1 MQIQKYETVPV
12 ALRRRVALALVAG
25 GLLASALAAMPS
37 AAQQTSGAPPGVSTG
52 TSSTSTPRVSLS
64 QAVALALDANP
75 ELSAARREIAAAAG
89 QIVQSRVRPNP
100 ELGYSLEDTQS
111 RTRTQSLQINWPI
124 EMGGKRDARVNV
136 AERNHDL
143 AGADFETRRAELR
156 ANVIAAYFEVLTAE
170 ERVALALASEELA
183 DKATDVVSKRVLA
196 GKVSPVEETKSRV
209 AGAGLRIESSQASGE
224 LRAAKLRLASLIGRD
239 DVDVEVNSSVADAI
253 PFLPSTNALRER
265 LRASPTVRRA
275 QLEIQRRSAIVSLER
290 SKATPDITLSLGVKR
305 PNELQRNQILL
316 GVSVPLPVFD
326 RNQGNVL
333 EAIQREE
340 KARDELSALNIKAT
354 TEVMQARE
362 RLATA
367 REQLDVLSRT
377 ILPGAKSAYDAA
389 TIGFENGKFSFLDV
403 LDAQR
408 TYFASKTQYIR
419 TVSEAHRADADIDR
433 ILGDDAA
440 NPTYSGTQVV
450 K

>member
-1 MQIQKYETVPV
+1 MHIQKHETVPV
-12 ALRRRVALALVAG
+12 ALRRRVAIALVSA
-25 GLLASALAAMPS
+25 GLLTTPLAVLPA
-37 AAQQTSGAPPGVSTG
+37 AAQVSGTTA
-52 TSSTSTPRVSLS
+52 STSAGTNPVNAPRVSLS

-75 ELSAARREIAAAAG
+75 DLSAARREIAAAAG
-89 QIVQSRVRPNP
+89 QIVQSRTRPNP

-111 RTRTQSLQINWPI
+111 RTRTQSLQLNWPI
-124 EMGGKRDARVNV
+124 EMGGKREARVNV
-136 AERNHDL
+136 AERNHD
-143 AGADFETRRAELR
+143 AASADFDTRRAEIR
-156 ANVIAAYFEVLTAE
+156 ASVIAAYFEVLTAE

-209 AGAGLRIESSQASGE
+209 AGAGLRLESSQATGE
-224 LRAAKLRLASLIGRD
+224 LRAAKLRLASLLGRD

-253 PFLPSTNALRER
+253 PFLPSTTALRDR

-316 GVSVPLPVFD
+316 GVSVPLPMFD
-326 RNQGNVL
+326 RNQGNVM

-340 KARDELSALNIKAT
+340 KARDELAAVNMKVT

-367 REQLDVLSRT
+367 REQLDVLVRT

-408 TYFASKTQYIR
+408 TYFASKSQYIR
-419 TVSEAHRADADIDR
+419 TVSDAHRADADIDR

-440 NPTYSGTQVV
+440 MPTYSGSQVI

>member
-1 MQIQKYETVPV
+1 MQIQKYETVTV
-12 ALRRRVALALVAG
+12 ALRRRVALALVSV
-25 GLLASALAAMPS
+25 GLLSTTVPVPAI
-37 AAQQTSGAPPGVSTG
+37 AQQGSGAAAVASMSPA
-52 TSSTSTPRVSLS
+52 STPRISLAE
-64 QAVALALDANP
+64 AVALALDVSP
-75 ELSAARREIAAAAG
+75 ELSASRREIAAAAG
-89 QIVQSRVRPNP
+89 QIVQSRTRPNP

-136 AERNHDL
+136 AERNHDV
-143 AGADFETRRAELR
+143 AGADFDTRRADIR
-156 ANVIAAYFEVLTAE
+156 ASVIAAYFEVLTAE

-209 AGAGLRIESSQASGE
+209 AGAGLRIESSQATGE
-224 LRAAKLRLASLIGRD
+224 LRAAKLRLASLLGRD
-239 DVDVEVNSSVADAI
+239 AVDVEVNSSVADAI
-253 PFLPSTNALRER
+253 PFLPSTNALRDR
-265 LRASPTVRRA
+265 LRASPTIRRA

-290 SKATPDITLSLGVKR
+290 SKAMPDITLSLGVKR

-316 GVSVPLPVFD
+316 GISVPLPVFD

-340 KARDELSALNIKAT
+340 KARDELAAVNTKIT

-367 REQLDVLSRT
+367 RDQLGVLVRT

-389 TIGFENGKFSFLDV
+389 RVGFENGKFSFLDV

-408 TYFASKTQYIR
+408 TYFASKSQYIR
-419 TVSEAHRADADIDR
+419 TVSEVHRADADIDR

-440 NPTYSGTQVV
+440 TPTFSGSQVI

>member
-12 ALRRRVALALVAG
+12 ALRRRVALALVSV
-25 GLLASALAAMPS
+25 GLLSTTVPVPAI
-37 AAQQTSGAPPGVSTG
+37 AQQGSGAAAVASMSPA
-52 TSSTSTPRVSLS
+52 STPRISLAE
-64 QAVALALDANP
+64 AVALALDVNP
-75 ELSAARREIAAAAG
+75 ELSASRREIAAAAG
-89 QIVQSRVRPNP
+89 QIVQSRTRPNP

-136 AERNHDL
+136 AERNHDV
-143 AGADFETRRAELR
+143 AGADFDTRRADIR
-156 ANVIAAYFEVLTAE
+156 ASVIAAYFEVLTAE

-209 AGAGLRIESSQASGE
+209 AGAGLRIESSQATGE
-224 LRAAKLRLASLIGRD
+224 LRAAKLRLASLLGRD
-239 DVDVEVNSSVADAI
+239 AVDVEVNSSVADAI
-253 PFLPSTNALRER
+253 PLLPSTNALRDR
-265 LRASPTVRRA
+265 LRASPTIRRA

-290 SKATPDITLSLGVKR
+290 SKAMPDITLSLGVKR

-316 GVSVPLPVFD
+316 GISVPLPVFD

-333 EAIQREE
+333 EAVQREE
-340 KARDELSALNIKAT
+340 KARDELAAVNTKIT

-367 REQLDVLSRT
+367 RDQLDVLVRT

-389 TIGFENGKFSFLDV
+389 RVGFENGKFSFLDV

-408 TYFASKTQYIR
+408 TYFASKSQYIR
-419 TVSEAHRADADIDR
+419 TVSEVHRADADIDR

-440 NPTYSGTQVV
+440 TPTFSGSQVI

>member
-1 MQIQKYETVPV
+1 MQIQKYETVTV
-12 ALRRRVALALVAG
+12 ALRRRVALALVSV
-25 GLLASALAAMPS
+25 GLLSTTVPVPAI
-37 AAQQTSGAPPGVSTG
+37 AQQGSGAAAVASMSPA
-52 TSSTSTPRVSLS
+52 STPRISLAE
-64 QAVALALDANP
+64 AVALALDVNP
-75 ELSAARREIAAAAG
+75 ELSASRREIAAAAG
-89 QIVQSRVRPNP
+89 QIVQSRTRPNP

-136 AERNHDL
+136 AERNHDV
-143 AGADFETRRAELR
+143 AGADFDTRRADIR
-156 ANVIAAYFEVLTAE
+156 ASVIAAYFEVLTAE

-209 AGAGLRIESSQASGE
+209 AGAGLRIESSQATGE
-224 LRAAKLRLASLIGRD
+224 LRAAKLRLASLLGRD
-239 DVDVEVNSSVADAI
+239 AVDVEVNSSVADAI
-253 PFLPSTNALRER
+253 PFLPSTNALRDR
-265 LRASPTVRRA
+265 LRASPTIRRA

-290 SKATPDITLSLGVKR
+290 SKAMPDITLSLGVKR

-316 GVSVPLPVFD
+316 GISVPLPVFD
-326 RNQGNVL
+326 RNHGNVL

-340 KARDELSALNIKAT
+340 KARDELAAVNTKIT

-367 REQLDVLSRT
+367 RDQLGVLVRT

-389 TIGFENGKFSFLDV
+389 RVGFENGKFSFLDV

-408 TYFASKTQYIR
+408 TYFASKSQYIR
-419 TVSEAHRADADIDR
+419 TVSEVHRADADIDR

-440 NPTYSGTQVV
+440 TPTFSGSQVI

>member
-1 MQIQKYETVPV
+1 MQIQKYETVTV
-12 ALRRRVALALVAG
+12 ALRRRVALALVSV
-25 GLLASALAAMPS
+25 GLLSTTVPVPAI
-37 AAQQTSGAPPGVSTG
+37 AQQGSGAAAVASMSPA
-52 TSSTSTPRVSLS
+52 STPRISLAE
-64 QAVALALDANP
+64 AVALALDVSP
-75 ELSAARREIAAAAG
+75 ELSASRREIAAAAG
-89 QIVQSRVRPNP
+89 QIVQSRTRPNP

-136 AERNHDL
+136 AERNHDV
-143 AGADFETRRAELR
+143 AGADFDTRRADIR
-156 ANVIAAYFEVLTAE
+156 ASVIAAYFEVLTAE

-209 AGAGLRIESSQASGE
+209 AGAGLRIESSQATGE
-224 LRAAKLRLASLIGRD
+224 LRAAKLRLASLLGRD
-239 DVDVEVNSSVADAI
+239 AVDVEVNSSVADAI
-253 PFLPSTNALRER
+253 PLLPSTNALRDR
-265 LRASPTVRRA
+265 LRASPTIRRA

-290 SKATPDITLSLGVKR
+290 SKAMPDITLSLGVKR

-316 GVSVPLPVFD
+316 GISVPLPVFD
-326 RNQGNVL
+326 RNHGNVL

-340 KARDELSALNIKAT
+340 KARDELAAVNTKIT

-367 REQLDVLSRT
+367 RDQLDVLVRT

-389 TIGFENGKFSFLDV
+389 RVGFENGKFSFLDV

-408 TYFASKTQYIR
+408 TYFASKSQYIR

-440 NPTYSGTQVV
+440 TPTFSGSQVI

>member
-1 MQIQKYETVPV
+1 MQIQKYETVTV
-12 ALRRRVALALVAG
+12 ALRRRVALALVSV
-25 GLLASALAAMPS
+25 GLLSTTVPVPAI
-37 AAQQTSGAPPGVSTG
+37 AQQGSGAAAVASMSPA
-52 TSSTSTPRVSLS
+52 STPRISLAE
-64 QAVALALDANP
+64 AVALALDVNP
-75 ELSAARREIAAAAG
+75 ELSASRREIAAAAG
-89 QIVQSRVRPNP
+89 QIVQSRTRPNP

-136 AERNHDL
+136 AERNHDV
-143 AGADFETRRAELR
+143 AGADFDTRRADIR
-156 ANVIAAYFEVLTAE
+156 ASVIAAYFEVLTAE

-209 AGAGLRIESSQASGE
+209 AGAGLRIESSQATGE
-224 LRAAKLRLASLIGRD
+224 LRAAKLRLASLLGRD
-239 DVDVEVNSSVADAI
+239 AVDVEVNSSVADAI
-253 PFLPSTNALRER
+253 PFLPSTNALRDR
-265 LRASPTVRRA
+265 LRASPTIRRA

-290 SKATPDITLSLGVKR
+290 SKAMPDITLSLGVKR

-316 GVSVPLPVFD
+316 GISVPLPVFD

-340 KARDELSALNIKAT
+340 KARDELAAVNTKIT

-367 REQLDVLSRT
+367 RDQLGVLVRT

-389 TIGFENGKFSFLDV
+389 RVGFENGKFSFLDV

-408 TYFASKTQYIR
+408 TYFASKSQYIR

-440 NPTYSGTQVV
+440 TPTFSGSQVI

>member
-1 MQIQKYETVPV
+1 MQIQKYETVTV
-12 ALRRRVALALVAG
+12 ALRRRVALALVSV
-25 GLLASALAAMPS
+25 GLLSTTVPVPAI
-37 AAQQTSGAPPGVSTG
+37 AQQGSGAAAVASMSPA
-52 TSSTSTPRVSLS
+52 STPRISLAE
-64 QAVALALDANP
+64 AVALALDVSP
-75 ELSAARREIAAAAG
+75 ELSASRREIAAAAG
-89 QIVQSRVRPNP
+89 QIVQSRTRPNP

-136 AERNHDL
+136 AERNHDV
-143 AGADFETRRAELR
+143 AGADFDTRRADIR
-156 ANVIAAYFEVLTAE
+156 ASVIAAYFEVLTAE

-209 AGAGLRIESSQASGE
+209 AGAGLRIESSQATGE
-224 LRAAKLRLASLIGRD
+224 LRAAKLRLASLLGRD
-239 DVDVEVNSSVADAI
+239 AVDVEVNSSVADAI
-253 PFLPSTNALRER
+253 PFLPSTNALRDR
-265 LRASPTVRRA
+265 LRASPTIRRA

-290 SKATPDITLSLGVKR
+290 SKAMPDITLSLGVKR

-316 GVSVPLPVFD
+316 GISVPLPVFD

-333 EAIQREE
+333 EAVQREE
-340 KARDELSALNIKAT
+340 KARDELAAVNTKIT

-367 REQLDVLSRT
+367 RDQLDVLVRT

-389 TIGFENGKFSFLDV
+389 RVGFENGKFSFLDV

-408 TYFASKTQYIR
+408 TYFASKSQYIR

-440 NPTYSGTQVV
+440 TPTFSGSQVI

>member
-1 MQIQKYETVPV
+1 
-12 ALRRRVALALVAG
+12 
-25 GLLASALAAMPS
+25 
-37 AAQQTSGAPPGVSTG
+37 
-52 TSSTSTPRVSLS
+52 
-64 QAVALALDANP
+64 
-75 ELSAARREIAAAAG
+75 
-89 QIVQSRVRPNP
+89 
-100 ELGYSLEDTQS
+100 
-111 RTRTQSLQINWPI
+111 
-124 EMGGKRDARVNV
+124 MGGKRDARVNV
-136 AERNHDL
+136 AERNHDV
-143 AGADFETRRAELR
+143 AGADFDTRRADIR
-156 ANVIAAYFEVLTAE
+156 ASVIAAYFEVLTAE

-209 AGAGLRIESSQASGE
+209 AGAGLRIESSQATGE
-224 LRAAKLRLASLIGRD
+224 LRAAKLRLASLLGRD
-239 DVDVEVNSSVADAI
+239 AVDVEVNSSVADAI
-253 PFLPSTNALRER
+253 PLLPSTNALRDR
-265 LRASPTVRRA
+265 LRASPTIRRA

-316 GVSVPLPVFD
+316 GISVPLPVFD

-340 KARDELSALNIKAT
+340 KARDELAAVNTKIT

-367 REQLDVLSRT
+367 RDQLGVLVRT

-389 TIGFENGKFSFLDV
+389 RVGFENGKFSFLDV

-408 TYFASKTQYIR
+408 TYFASKSQYIR

-440 NPTYSGTQVV
+440 TPTFSGSQVI

>member
-1 MQIQKYETVPV
+1 
-12 ALRRRVALALVAG
+12 
-25 GLLASALAAMPS
+25 MP
-37 AAQQTSGAPPGVSTG
+37 AIAQQGSGAAAVASMSPAR
-52 TSSTSTPRVSLS
+52 TPRISLAE
-64 QAVALALDANP
+64 AVALALDVSP
-75 ELSAARREIAAAAG
+75 ELSASRREIAAAAG
-89 QIVQSRVRPNP
+89 QIVQSQTRPNP

-136 AERNHDL
+136 AERNHDV
-143 AGADFETRRAELR
+143 AGADFDTRRADIR
-156 ANVIAAYFEVLTAE
+156 ASVIAAYFEVLTAE

-209 AGAGLRIESSQASGE
+209 AGAGLRIESSQATGE
-224 LRAAKLRLASLIGRD
+224 LRAAKLRLASLLGRD
-239 DVDVEVNSSVADAI
+239 AVDVEVNSSVADAI
-253 PFLPSTNALRER
+253 PLLPSTNALRDR
-265 LRASPTVRRA
+265 LRASPTIRRA

-290 SKATPDITLSLGVKR
+290 SKAMPDITLSLGVKR

-316 GVSVPLPVFD
+316 GISVPLPVFD

-340 KARDELSALNIKAT
+340 KARDELAAVNTKIT

-367 REQLDVLSRT
+367 RDQLGVLVRT

-389 TIGFENGKFSFLDV
+389 RVGFENGKFSFLDV

-408 TYFASKTQYIR
+408 TYFASKSQYIR

-440 NPTYSGTQVV
+440 TPTFSGSQVI

>member
-1 MQIQKYETVPV
+1 
-12 ALRRRVALALVAG
+12 
-25 GLLASALAAMPS
+25 MP
-37 AAQQTSGAPPGVSTG
+37 AIAQQGSGAAAVASMSPAR
-52 TSSTSTPRVSLS
+52 TPRISLAE
-64 QAVALALDANP
+64 AVALALDVSP
-75 ELSAARREIAAAAG
+75 ELSASRREIAAAAG
-89 QIVQSRVRPNP
+89 QIVQSRTRPNP

-136 AERNHDL
+136 AERNHDV
-143 AGADFETRRAELR
+143 AGADFDTRRADIR
-156 ANVIAAYFEVLTAE
+156 ASVIAAYFEVLTAE

-209 AGAGLRIESSQASGE
+209 AGAGLRIESSQATGE
-224 LRAAKLRLASLIGRD
+224 LRAAKLRLASLLGRD
-239 DVDVEVNSSVADAI
+239 AVDVEVNSSVADAI
-253 PFLPSTNALRER
+253 PLLPSTNALRDR
-265 LRASPTVRRA
+265 LRASPTIRRA

-290 SKATPDITLSLGVKR
+290 SKAMPDITLSLGVKR

-316 GVSVPLPVFD
+316 GISVPLPVFD

-340 KARDELSALNIKAT
+340 KARDELAAVNTKIT

-367 REQLDVLSRT
+367 RDQLGVLVRT

-389 TIGFENGKFSFLDV
+389 RVGFENGKFSFLDV

-408 TYFASKTQYIR
+408 TYFASKSQYIR

-440 NPTYSGTQVV
+440 TPTFSGSQVI

>member
-12 ALRRRVALALVAG
+12 ALRRRVALALVSV
-25 GLLASALAAMPS
+25 GLLSTTVPVPAI
-37 AAQQTSGAPPGVSTG
+37 AQQGSGAAAVASMSPA
-52 TSSTSTPRVSLS
+52 STPRISLAE
-64 QAVALALDANP
+64 AVALALDVNP
-75 ELSAARREIAAAAG
+75 ELSASRREIAAAAG
-89 QIVQSRVRPNP
+89 QIVQSRTRPNP

-136 AERNHDL
+136 AERNHDV
-143 AGADFETRRAELR
+143 AGADFDTRRADIR
-156 ANVIAAYFEVLTAE
+156 ASVIAAYFEVLTAE

-209 AGAGLRIESSQASGE
+209 AGAGLRIESSQATGE
-224 LRAAKLRLASLIGRD
+224 LRAAKLRLASLLGRD
-239 DVDVEVNSSVADAI
+239 AVDVEVNSSVADAI
-253 PFLPSTNALRER
+253 PLLPSTNALRDR
-265 LRASPTVRRA
+265 LRASPTIRRA

-290 SKATPDITLSLGVKR
+290 SKAMPDITLSLGVKR

-316 GVSVPLPVFD
+316 GISVPLPVFD

-340 KARDELSALNIKAT
+340 KARDELAAVNTKIT

-367 REQLDVLSRT
+367 RDQLGVLVRT

-389 TIGFENGKFSFLDV
+389 RVGFENGKFSFLDV

-408 TYFASKTQYIR
+408 TYFASKSQYIR

-440 NPTYSGTQVV
+440 TPTFSGSQVI

>member
-1 MQIQKYETVPV
+1 MHIQKHETVPV
-12 ALRRRVALALVAG
+12 ALRRRVAIALVSA
-25 GLLASALAAMPS
+25 GLLTIPLAVLPA
-37 AAQQTSGAPPGVSTG
+37 AAQVSGTTA
-52 TSSTSTPRVSLS
+52 STSASTNPVNAPRVSLS

-75 ELSAARREIAAAAG
+75 DLSAARREIAAAAG
-89 QIVQSRVRPNP
+89 QIVQSRTRPNP

-111 RTRTQSLQINWPI
+111 RTRTQSLQLNWPI
-124 EMGGKRDARVNV
+124 EMGGKREARVNV
-136 AERNHDL
+136 AERNHD
-143 AGADFETRRAELR
+143 AAAADFDTRRAEVR
-156 ANVIAAYFEVLTAE
+156 ASVIAAYFEVLTAE

-183 DKATDVVSKRVLA
+183 EKATDVVSKRVLA

-209 AGAGLRIESSQASGE
+209 AGAGLRLESSQATGE

-239 DVDVEVNSSVADAI
+239 DVDVEVNSNVADAI
-253 PFLPSTNALRER
+253 PFLPSTTALRDR
-265 LRASPTVRRA
+265 LRASPTVKRA

-316 GVSVPLPVFD
+316 GVSVPLPMFD
-326 RNQGNVL
+326 RNQGNVM

-340 KARDELSALNIKAT
+340 KARDELAAVNMKVT

-367 REQLDVLSRT
+367 REQLDVLVRT

-408 TYFASKTQYIR
+408 TYFASKSQYIR
-419 TVSEAHRADADIDR
+419 TVSDAHRADADIDR

-440 NPTYSGTQVV
+440 MPTYSGSQVI

>member
-1 MQIQKYETVPV
+1 MQIQKYETVTV
-12 ALRRRVALALVAG
+12 ALRRRVALALVSV
-25 GLLASALAAMPS
+25 GLLSTTVPVPAI
-37 AAQQTSGAPPGVSTG
+37 AQQGSGAAAVASMSPA
-52 TSSTSTPRVSLS
+52 STPRISLAE
-64 QAVALALDANP
+64 AVALALDVNP
-75 ELSAARREIAAAAG
+75 ELSASRREIAAAAG
-89 QIVQSRVRPNP
+89 QIVQSRTRPNP

-136 AERNHDL
+136 AERNHDV
-143 AGADFETRRAELR
+143 AGADFDTRRADIR
-156 ANVIAAYFEVLTAE
+156 ASVIAAYFEVLTAE

-209 AGAGLRIESSQASGE
+209 AGAGLRIESSQATGE
-224 LRAAKLRLASLIGRD
+224 LRAAKLRLASLLGRD
-239 DVDVEVNSSVADAI
+239 AVDVEVNSSVADAI
-253 PFLPSTNALRER
+253 PFLPSTNALRDR
-265 LRASPTVRRA
+265 LRASPTIRRA

-290 SKATPDITLSLGVKR
+290 SKAMPDITLSLGVKR

-316 GVSVPLPVFD
+316 GISVPLPVFD
-326 RNQGNVL
+326 RNHGNVL

-340 KARDELSALNIKAT
+340 KARDELAAVNTKIT

-367 REQLDVLSRT
+367 RDQLGVLVRT

-389 TIGFENGKFSFLDV
+389 RVGFENGKFSFLDV

-408 TYFASKTQYIR
+408 TYFASKSQYIR

-440 NPTYSGTQVV
+440 TPTFSGSQVI

>member
-1 MQIQKYETVPV
+1 MQIQKYETVTV
-12 ALRRRVALALVAG
+12 ALRRRVALALVSV
-25 GLLASALAAMPS
+25 GLLSTTVPVPAI
-37 AAQQTSGAPPGVSTG
+37 AQQGSGAAAVASISPA
-52 TSSTSTPRVSLS
+52 STPRISLVE
-64 QAVALALDANP
+64 AVALALDVNP
-75 ELSAARREIAAAAG
+75 ELSASRREIAAAAG
-89 QIVQSRVRPNP
+89 QIVQSRTRPNP

-136 AERNHDL
+136 AERNHDV
-143 AGADFETRRAELR
+143 AGADFDTRRADIR
-156 ANVIAAYFEVLTAE
+156 ASVIAAYFEVLTAE

-209 AGAGLRIESSQASGE
+209 AGAGLRIESSQATGE
-224 LRAAKLRLASLIGRD
+224 LRAAKLRLASLLGRD
-239 DVDVEVNSSVADAI
+239 AVDVEVNSSVADAI
-253 PFLPSTNALRER
+253 PLLPSTNALRDR
-265 LRASPTVRRA
+265 LRASPTIRRA

-290 SKATPDITLSLGVKR
+290 SKAMPDITLSLGVKR

-316 GVSVPLPVFD
+316 GISVPLPVFD

-340 KARDELSALNIKAT
+340 KARDELAAVNTKIT

-367 REQLDVLSRT
+367 RDQLDVLVRT

-389 TIGFENGKFSFLDV
+389 RVGFENGKFSFLDV

-408 TYFASKTQYIR
+408 TYFASKSQYIR

-440 NPTYSGTQVV
+440 TPTFSGSQVI